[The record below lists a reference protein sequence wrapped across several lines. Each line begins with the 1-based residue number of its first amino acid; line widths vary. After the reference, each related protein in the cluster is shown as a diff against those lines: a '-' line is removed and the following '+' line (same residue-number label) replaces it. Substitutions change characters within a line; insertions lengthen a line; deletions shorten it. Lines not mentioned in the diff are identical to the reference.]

1 MTTIMDAAD
10 LYYYHHNNPTTPSPP
25 PHSAAGPHLDLTDPE
40 SERRQSAWE
49 RRGGNPPFRMQV
61 VRRRRCEKRRRR
73 YQHSEKIEVLTWL
86 EDFRVPRRPFD
97 SRFLREEDDIDDP
110 DFRRPTVIEAA
121 KYFDIPRESI
131 MNWRKQ
137 RSRLLPSP
145 QTVVNQPMSPP
156 GTPEIREVIEV
167 APPTVVSM
175 LNNTPPSYER
185 TRQMLSITSLC
196 NAPESSSPHHLSPVP
211 AALLTPEPTP
221 SPLISTQRV
230 HGLAPIDAHTNGI
243 TSWGHSSYSPYSPE
257 STPSPYDRRY

>member
-1 MTTIMDAAD
+1 MNTMDAD
-10 LYYYHHNNPTTPSPP
+10 LYYYHHNNNTASPSPH
-25 PHSAAGPHLDLTDPE
+25 PHSAAVPPLDLDPE
-40 SERRQSAWE
+40 SDRRQSAWE
-49 RRGGNPPFRMQV
+49 RRGGNPPFRMEV

-145 QTVVNQPMSPP
+145 QTVVNQPSAQPMSPP

-167 APPTVVSM
+167 REASPAVVS
-175 LNNTPPSYER
+175 
-185 TRQMLSITSLC
+185 
-196 NAPESSSPHHLSPVP
+196 
-211 AALLTPEPTP
+211 
-221 SPLISTQRV
+221 
-230 HGLAPIDAHTNGI
+230 
-243 TSWGHSSYSPYSPE
+243 
-257 STPSPYDRRY
+257 